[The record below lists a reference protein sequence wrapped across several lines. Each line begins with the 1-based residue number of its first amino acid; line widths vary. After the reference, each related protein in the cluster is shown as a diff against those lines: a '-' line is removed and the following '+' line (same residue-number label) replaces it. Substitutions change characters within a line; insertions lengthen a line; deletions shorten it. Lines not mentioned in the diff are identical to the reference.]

1 MFLHFFVF
9 RHGETDWNAQKKFQ
23 GHSDIVLNANG
34 EKQALELQKKLVK
47 LKLKKIVSSDLK
59 RALKTAEIARGT
71 LNIPIEITADL
82 RETHLGEAEGLT
94 HLEINARYGEGC
106 VESWRSI
113 DPAHSAFSF
122 PKGEKKSEHLL
133 RLRRALEK
141 EAHSG
146 AHKAGEQIGV
156 STHGGSLVRLAHA
169 CVGSPME
176 VIAIPNC
183 VLYEL
188 KYDMMT
194 KTWHFVGIVSE

>member
-1 MFLHFFVF
+1 MFLHFFIF

-23 GHSDIVLNANG
+23 GHSDIALNANG
-34 EKQALELQKKLVK
+34 EKQALQLQKKLAK
-47 LKLKKIVSSDLK
+47 LNLKKIVSSDLK

-71 LNIPIEITADL
+71 LKIPIETTSAL

-94 HLEINARYGEGC
+94 HIEINSRFGEGC
-106 VESWRSI
+106 VEFWRSI
-113 DPAHSAFSF
+113 DPAHATFSF
-122 PKGEKKSEHLL
+122 PKGEKKSEHLA
-133 RLRRALEK
+133 RLRKVLEA

-146 AHKAGEQIGV
+146 AHSPGEQIGV

-169 CVGSPME
+169 CVGAPSE

-188 KYDMMT
+188 KYDLKT
-194 KTWHFVGIVSE
+194 KTWHFVGIVVE